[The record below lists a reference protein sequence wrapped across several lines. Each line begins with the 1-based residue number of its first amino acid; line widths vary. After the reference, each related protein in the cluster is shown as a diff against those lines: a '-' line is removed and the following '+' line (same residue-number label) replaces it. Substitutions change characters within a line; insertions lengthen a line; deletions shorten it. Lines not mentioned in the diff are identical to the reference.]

1 MENLKLTAV
10 NLFAL
15 GQAVVEAKQNDGQL
29 TFADIGIIGTPAL
42 GFLTSIS
49 DFELL
54 KDEWDNSDKTQRQ
67 ELKEYIKG
75 RFDLEDDGLEQVI
88 EDGMDVVF
96 SLIEFYESSLKL
108 REKAA

>member
-1 MENLKLTAV
+1 MKNLKLTAV

-15 GQAVVEAKQNDGQL
+15 GQAVVEAKENDGQL

-49 DFELL
+49 DFDVLR
-54 KDEWDNSDKTQRQ
+54 DEWDNSSRAQRQ
-67 ELKEYIKG
+67 ELKEYLKE
-75 RFDLEDDGLEQVI
+75 RFDLADDSLEAVI
-88 EDGMDVVF
+88 EDAMDVVF